1 MTFHDLRWPSPVVV
15 EQPVGFVY
23 YDGGKIRFNNSPL
36 QTYLEDRM
44 MVGSLI
50 GLDDTWQ
57 AGGMP
62 HSVGHLG
69 QIMHVREMVETQDW
83 EPIILPPAG
92 AMGAGHKAILRQL
105 HLQAPQAEAATA
117 VFPENQKQSCLG
129 FAATVSVRSTYTTY
143 CTVLY
148 RVRIQY
154 CREYSTVRR
163 KGQNKQAKQN
173 KNLYSCTE

>member
-1 MTFHDLRWPSPVVV
+1 M
-15 EQPVGFVY
+15 GFVY

-117 VFPENQKQSCLG
+117 VFPENQKQSCLRKRRSR
-129 FAATVSVRSTYTTY
+129 FAQPGEAEQADALRVTLVERGGREESVLWLPLPQSGG
-143 CTVLY
+143 
-148 RVRIQY
+148 
-154 CREYSTVRR
+154 S
-163 KGQNKQAKQN
+163 A
-173 KNLYSCTE
+173 